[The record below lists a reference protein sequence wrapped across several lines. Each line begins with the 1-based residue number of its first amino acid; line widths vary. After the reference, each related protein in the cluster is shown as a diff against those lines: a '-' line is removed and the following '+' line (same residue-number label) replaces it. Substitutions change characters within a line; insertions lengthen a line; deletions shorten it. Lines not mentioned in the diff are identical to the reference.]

1 MGKGAKI
8 GCGIL
13 IVLAVVA
20 LMAFFLLKNTYN
32 SMVVLDEDV
41 KNSWAQVQNVLQR
54 RMDLIPNLVE
64 TVKGYATF
72 ERETLEAVINAR
84 ANATKTQVN
93 AQDLNSEQ
101 LQKVMDAQNG
111 LSSALA
117 RLMVVVEKY
126 PELKANE
133 NFLRLQDELAGTE
146 NRIAVERKRFNDTT
160 RKYNGTLR
168 TFPTVLIAGIFGFQQ
183 RPYFE
188 APQEAQQAPKVDFSG
203 MSKKAN

>member
-8 GCGIL
+8 GCGLL

-41 KNSWAQVQNVLQR
+41 KNSWSQVQNVLQR

-64 TVKGYATF
+64 TVKGYAAH

-93 AQDLNSEQ
+93 ANDMTPAQMQQMME
-101 LQKVMDAQNG
+101 AQNG
-111 LSSALA
+111 LSSALS
-117 RLMVVVEKY
+117 RLMVVVEQY
-126 PELKANE
+126 PNLKANE
-133 NFLRLQDELAGTE
+133 NFLKLQDELAGTE
-146 NRIAVERKRFNDTT
+146 NRIAVERKRFNDAT

-168 TFPTVLIAGIFGFQQ
+168 SFPTVLIAGIFGFNQ

-188 APQEAQQAPKVDFSG
+188 APTEAQQAPKVDFG
-203 MSKKAN
+203 ARK

>member
-8 GCGIL
+8 GCGLL

-20 LMAFFLLKNTYN
+20 LMAFFFLKNTYN

-41 KNSWAQVQNVLQR
+41 KNSWSQVQNVLQR

-64 TVKGYATF
+64 TVKGYAAH

-93 AQDLNSEQ
+93 ANDMTPAQMQ
-101 LQKVMDAQNG
+101 QMMAAQNS
-111 LSSALA
+111 LSSALS
-117 RLMVVVEKY
+117 RLMVVVEQY
-126 PELKANE
+126 PNLKANE
-133 NFLRLQDELAGTE
+133 NFLKLQDELAGTE
-146 NRIAVERKRFNDTT
+146 NRIAVERKRFNDAT

-168 TFPTVLIAGIFGFQQ
+168 SFPTVLIAGIFGFNQ

-188 APQEAQQAPKVDFSG
+188 APTEAQQAPKVDFG
-203 MSKKAN
+203 ARK

>member
-8 GCGIL
+8 GCGLL

-41 KNSWAQVQNVLQR
+41 KNSWSQVQNVLQR

-64 TVKGYATF
+64 TVKGYAAH

-93 AQDLNSEQ
+93 ANDMTPAQM
-101 LQKVMDAQNG
+101 QKMMEAQNG
-111 LSSALA
+111 LSSALS
-117 RLMVVVEKY
+117 RLMVVVEQY
-126 PELKANE
+126 P
-133 NFLRLQDELAGTE
+133 
-146 NRIAVERKRFNDTT
+146 
-160 RKYNGTLR
+160 
-168 TFPTVLIAGIFGFQQ
+168 
-183 RPYFE
+183 
-188 APQEAQQAPKVDFSG
+188 
-203 MSKKAN
+203 

>member
-13 IVLAVVA
+13 IALAVVV
-20 LMAFFLLKNTYN
+20 LILFVMFKNTYN
-32 SMVVLDEDV
+32 GMVVLDEDV

-64 TVKGYATF
+64 TVKGYANF

-84 ANATKTQVN
+84 ANATKMQVN
-93 AQDLNSEQ
+93 ANDLNPQ
-101 LQKVMDAQNG
+101 QMQKIMEAQNG

-117 RLMVVVEKY
+117 RLMVVVEQY
-126 PELKANE
+126 PQLKANE

-168 TFPTVLIAGIFGFQQ
+168 SFPTIFIAGIFGFQQ

-188 APQEAQQAPKVDFSG
+188 APPDAQNAPKVDFSNMG
-203 MSKKAN
+203 KK

>member
-8 GCGIL
+8 GCGLL

-20 LMAFFLLKNTYN
+20 LMAVFLLKNTYN

-41 KNSWAQVQNVLQR
+41 KNSWSQVQNVLQR

-64 TVKGYATF
+64 TVKGYAAH

-93 AQDLNSEQ
+93 ANDMTPAQM
-101 LQKVMDAQNG
+101 QKMMEAQNG
-111 LSSALA
+111 LSSALS
-117 RLMVVVEKY
+117 RLMVVVEQY
-126 PELKANE
+126 PNLKANE
-133 NFLRLQDELAGTE
+133 NFLKLQDELAGTE
-146 NRIAVERKRFNDTT
+146 NRIAVERKRFNDAT

-168 TFPTVLIAGIFGFQQ
+168 SFPTVLIAGIFGFNQ

-188 APQEAQQAPKVDFSG
+188 APTEAQQAPKVDFG
-203 MSKKAN
+203 VRK

>member
-8 GCGIL
+8 GCGLL

-41 KNSWAQVQNVLQR
+41 KNSWSQVQNVLQR

-64 TVKGYATF
+64 TVKGYAAH

-93 AQDLNSEQ
+93 AGDMTPAQMQ
-101 LQKVMDAQNG
+101 QMMAAQNG
-111 LSSALA
+111 LSSALS
-117 RLMVVVEKY
+117 RLMVVVEQY
-126 PELKANE
+126 PNLKANE
-133 NFLRLQDELAGTE
+133 NFLKLQDELAGTE
-146 NRIAVERKRFNDTT
+146 NRIAVERKRFNDAT

-168 TFPTVLIAGIFGFQQ
+168 SFPTVLIAGIFGFNQ

-188 APQEAQQAPKVDFSG
+188 APTEAQQAPKVDFG
-203 MSKKAN
+203 ARK

>member
-8 GCGIL
+8 GCGLL

-41 KNSWAQVQNVLQR
+41 KNSWSQVQNVLQR

-64 TVKGYATF
+64 TVKGYAAH

-93 AQDLNSEQ
+93 ANDMTPAQMQQMME
-101 LQKVMDAQNG
+101 AQNG
-111 LSSALA
+111 LSSALS
-117 RLMVVVEKY
+117 RLMVVVEQY
-126 PELKANE
+126 PNLKANE
-133 NFLRLQDELAGTE
+133 NFLKLQDELAGTE
-146 NRIAVERKRFNDTT
+146 NRIAVERKRFNDAT

-168 TFPTVLIAGIFGFQQ
+168 SFPTVLIAGIFGFNQ

-188 APQEAQQAPKVDFSG
+188 APTEAQQAPKVDFG
-203 MSKKAN
+203 AGK